1 MSDYTLRV
9 SKLPSGWRLVGLVAL
24 LLVGLGVFPGRV
36 HAQLP
41 AWAEASLVATGNQF
55 PFYASLS
62 AVYPNG
68 DVVLV
73 GNFQGFVTFGTLPAL
88 TARGFS
94 DVYVAKL
101 DGQTHQWQ
109 WAVRGGSDG
118 TNTAAEVAPN
128 NVVIDGAGDI
138 IIAGSYSHVAKFGNL
153 PVLGGNGAY
162 NEGNRALVAKLAGS
176 SGNWLW
182 AAGSSGFSS
191 FGTGIGSLALDAAG
205 NAIVS
210 GYFGQTAQFGSL
222 PPVSATK
229 GKYQSDAFVAGL
241 AAGTGQWQWIK
252 SLPSPTVAAT
262 QDVAVDAAGN
272 VTVAGFYEGSLT
284 LGSLP
289 TLPTSSYR
297 NIFVAKLNPT
307 TGQWLWGTGV
317 GGSNSTNSSNYA
329 TSLACSPTGDVV
341 VTGSVQS
348 GSFQFGSLPAVAG
361 PATYLARLAGS
372 SGTWQWVKPVQNA
385 GYATLAFDK
394 AGDVVAAGTFTN
406 TVQLGPAISLT
417 SRGGQDI
424 FVSNVDFASGQTRWA
439 TRAGSAGSDPENA
452 QQVLPISSGDIL
464 LTGTFKKS
472 LNFGT
477 LPTLTATSPTAD
489 GRSIYLARLSLTQFA
504 LTAFTP
510 FPNAVAATGAGPVT
524 AVYTQPLAAVPAV
537 RVFGEHQGRRAGA
550 LSLQG
555 TGGVSNNAFQF
566 VPTQPFGPDEQVSV
580 TVAGATAR
588 AGGAPLAPEVYQFR
602 AAVGGAG
609 RGLFSGTDEI
619 TGPWQS
625 ALLAK
630 GDLDND
636 GDLDIISAGPQGVG
650 FALGLNDGSGHFAA
664 AAAGFPVRG
673 TVTALAL
680 ADVDADGDLDVAWAA
695 HYPNADSVLIRFN
708 MGNGSFGGLSKV
720 AVAANP
726 RSLTFGDLDADGDLD
741 LVASSYQP
749 AGSVSVR
756 FNNGAGLFSGTSAV
770 PTGAATYGVAVGD
783 VDNDGDLDLVATNE
797 GDGTV
802 ATALNDGTGSFG
814 AVATGAAGARPHALA
829 LTDLNQ
835 DGNLDVV
842 VSSAQAGATTLT
854 LGLNDGA
861 GRFATNSFPVGLAND
876 FTLADIDADGDVD
889 LLTLD
894 QSGHAVRTF
903 LNGGAGVFYRSLV
916 NTLSPLPAAFVAGDL
931 DGDGDI
937 DWVTANSTGTLSP
950 RFNAGVA
957 LATQPG
963 RAALAVSIYPNPA
976 HQQVTISLPPATASV
991 QLTLTNSLGQE
1002 VVTRANA
1009 SPKAD
1014 NTLVVNVSSLTP
1026 GIYHLHI
1033 LTDHLTVVKS
1043 LVVE

>member
-1 MSDYTLRV
+1 MANYTLSI
-9 SKLPSGWRLVGLVAL
+9 SKLPDGWRRLVGLVAL
-24 LLVGLGVFPGRV
+24 LLVGLGIFPGRV
-36 HAQLP
+36 RAQLP

-73 GNFQGFVTFGTLPAL
+73 GNFQGSVTFGTLPAL

-109 WAVRGGSDG
+109 WAVRGGGDG
-118 TNTAAEVAPN
+118 TNTNARVRPSR
-128 NVVIDGAGDI
+128 VVIDGAGDI
-138 IIAGSYSHVAKFGNL
+138 LIAGNYSYLAQFGNL
-153 PVLGGNGAY
+153 PTLNGSTYNGA
-162 NEGNRALVAKLAGS
+162 ERALVVKLAGS
-176 SGNWLW
+176 TGNWLW
-182 AAGSSGFSS
+182 ATGSSGFSS

-205 NAIVS
+205 NAVVGGS
-210 GYFGQTAQFGSL
+210 FGQTAQFGSL
-222 PPVSATK
+222 PAVSATK
-229 GKYQSDAFVAGL
+229 VDYPVDAFVAGL
-241 AAGTGQWQWIK
+241 AASTGQWQWIK
-252 SLPSPTVAAT
+252 PLPSPTGAAT
-262 QDVAVDAAGN
+262 QTVAVDAAGN
-272 VTVAGFYEGSLT
+272 VTVAGFYEGALT

-289 TLPTSSYR
+289 TLPNTSYR

-317 GGSNSTNSSNYA
+317 GGSTSANSSNYA

-348 GSFQFGSLPAVAG
+348 GTFQFGSLPAVAG
-361 PATYLARLAGS
+361 PATYLARLAGG
-372 SGTWQWVKPVQNA
+372 SGTWQWVKPAQHV

-406 TVQLGPAISLT
+406 TAQLGPAISLT

-424 FVSNVDFASGQTRWA
+424 FVSKIDFASGQTVWA
-439 TRAGSAGSDPENA
+439 TRAGSAGPDPENA
-452 QQVLPISSGDIL
+452 QQVLPVSSGDIW
-464 LTGTFKKS
+464 LTGTFQKS

-489 GRSIYLARLSLTQFA
+489 GSSIYLARLSLTQFA

-510 FPNAVAATGAGPVT
+510 FPNAVAATGAGPII
-524 AVYTQPLAAVPAV
+524 AVYTQPLAAAPTV
-537 RVFGEHQGRRAGA
+537 RVFGDYQGYRAGA

-555 TGGVSNNAFQF
+555 TQGISNNAFQF
-566 VPTQPFGPDEQVSV
+566 VPTQPFGPDELVSV
-580 TVAGATAR
+580 TLAGATAS
-588 AGGAPLAPEVYQFR
+588 AGGAPLPPRVYQFR

-609 RGLFSGTDEI
+609 RGMFSGNDEI

-636 GDLDIISAGPQGVG
+636 GDLDIISAGPLGAG
-650 FALGLNDGSGHFAA
+650 FTLGLNDGTGHFAA
-664 AAAGFPVRG
+664 AAGFAVRG

-680 ADVDADGDLDVAWAA
+680 ADVDADGDLDVAWTA
-695 HYPNADSVLIRFN
+695 HYPDADSVLVRFN
-708 MGNGSFGGLSKV
+708 TGRGSFGGLSRV

-726 RSLTFGDLDADGDLD
+726 GGLAFGDLDADGDLD
-741 LVASSYQP
+741 LVASSQQA

-756 FNNGAGLFSGTSAV
+756 FNDGTGLFTGTDTVS
-770 PTGAATYGVAVGD
+770 TGAATSGVAVGD

-797 GDGTV
+797 GAGTV
-802 ATALNDGTGSFG
+802 AIALNDGTGRFG
-814 AVATGAAGARPHALA
+814 AVATVAAGTLPHALT

-842 VSSAQAGATTLT
+842 VSSAQTGASALT

-861 GRFATNSFPVGLAND
+861 GRFAINSFPVGLVDA
-876 FTLADIDADGDVD
+876 FALADIDADGDVD

-894 QSGHAVRTF
+894 QGGRAVRTW

-916 NTLSPLPAAFVAGDL
+916 NTLSPTPATLVVGDL
-931 DGDGDI
+931 DGDGDV
-937 DWVTANSTGTLSP
+937 DWVTANGTGTLSP
-950 RFNAGVA
+950 RFNTGVA
-957 LATQPG
+957 LATRPSQ
-963 RAALAVSIYPNPA
+963 AALAVALYPNPA
-976 HQQVTISLPPATASV
+976 HQQVTLRLPPATAAV
-991 QLTLTNSLGQE
+991 QLTLTNAVGQQ
-1002 VVTRANA
+1002 VLARA
-1009 SPKAD
+1009 SVRPQAD
-1014 NTLVVNVSSLTP
+1014 NTLTVDISSLPP

-1033 LTDHLTVVKS
+1033 LSDALNVVKA